1 MAIEFEIKLGKY
13 KIIFICHKMTPAAQF
28 INLTI
33 PYFVVKTVPQ

>member
-1 MAIEFEIKLGKY
+1 MAIDFEMNLGKY
-13 KIIFICHKMTPAAQF
+13 KIICMCYKMAPVAKF

>member
-13 KIIFICHKMTPAAQF
+13 IIICIYHKMILVAKS

>member
-1 MAIEFEIKLGKY
+1 MAIEFEIKVEKY
-13 KIIFICHKMTPAAQF
+13 IIICICHKMTLVAKF